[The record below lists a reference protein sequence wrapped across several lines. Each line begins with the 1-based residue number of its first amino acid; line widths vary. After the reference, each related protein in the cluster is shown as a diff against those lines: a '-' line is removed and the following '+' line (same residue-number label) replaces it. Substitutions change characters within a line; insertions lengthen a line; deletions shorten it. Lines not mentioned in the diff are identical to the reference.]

1 MPVLSSTRFSTTTG
15 NFLPPSYSSRL
26 STSSGTTSL
35 YSSNRQP
42 YRSSLTTAS
51 GYGSRS
57 DDSSR
62 FGVSRYTSR
71 SSFDKP
77 PTGSSTT
84 SRFRSES
91 RSRDYS
97 LDGSSG
103 GTFSGYSSSSST
115 NKSDSNS
122 YQNTKRQSPSSLA
135 RSVATSGADLYEKY
149 SPSHYIPKCEL
160 SRSRSLSETTSS
172 KLATADISNARSLLR
187 SASRD
192 REQPANSSAI
202 TSKVKKSVPSLATH
216 NCTTFNSLHPSSNN
230 NNLTEPPAVVSAAV
244 TNTKSNNPKVF
255 ICSNSHSIATSAVG
269 LKNSHT
275 RKATAVVV
283 NSSTVGKKSLVS
295 SPNSVRKIHSNVTD
309 SMFNNNNNNIN
320 INNNNNSTIANQSN
334 QISKASDF
342 LKITGVRPLTTVDR
356 SFLRHECELARSQ
369 VVCSGLTIKSRDSSP
384 NHSSA
389 VDVRLNRRPIRPLVH
404 QTNISISL
412 KSDAKKSDD
421 LNNNNNNMNC
431 LQKSPDLLDDI
442 KYIDS
447 DDSER
452 KNSPTISKIT
462 TSREYFNGHL
472 SSTLPPPTTVKIP
485 VETVGINK
493 YNTLTNPR
501 NGHQTN
507 VNGVGG
513 PENGLT
519 NGEKR
524 FAFGSDN
531 GSRSTSPSS
540 RQIIKRN
547 DETATD
553 KQKLSGDVNGS
564 VSSIFSHEN
573 HKLFL
578 FIWLF
583 ICVAF

>member
-15 NFLPPSYSSRL
+15 NSFLPPSYSSRL
-26 STSSGTTSL
+26 STSSGTTSSL

-42 YRSSLTTAS
+42 QFRSSLTTSS

-103 GTFSGYSSSSST
+103 GYSSST
-115 NKSDSNS
+115 TKSDSNS
-122 YQNTKRQSPSSLA
+122 YHNTKRQSPSSLA

-172 KLATADISNARSLLR
+172 KLASADISNARSLLR

-192 REQPANSSAI
+192 RDTSSPVNSSAI
-202 TSKVKKSVPSLATH
+202 ISKVKKSVPSLATH

-230 NNLTEPPAVVSAAV
+230 NNLTEPPAVVTAAV

-255 ICSNSHSIATSAVG
+255 ICSNSHSTATSAVG
-269 LKNSHT
+269 FKNSQT
-275 RKATAVVV
+275 KKATAVVV
-283 NSSTVGKKSLVS
+283 NSSAVGKKSLVS
-295 SPNSVRKIHSNVTD
+295 SPSSVRNSHSNVTD
-309 SMFNNNNNNIN
+309 SMFNNN
-320 INNNNNSTIANQSN
+320 INNNNNSTITNQFN
-334 QISKASDF
+334 QISKSSEF
-342 LKITGVRPLTTVDR
+342 LKITGVRPLTVDR

-384 NHSSA
+384 NHT
-389 VDVRLNRRPIRPLVH
+389 VEVRQNRRPIKPLVH

-412 KSDAKKSDD
+412 KSDAKKSDE
-421 LNNNNNNMNC
+421 LNNNNMNC

-462 TSREYFNGHL
+462 TSREYFNGHI

-485 VETVGINK
+485 IEAAGINK

-501 NGHQTN
+501 SGHQTN

-513 PENGLT
+513 PENGLS

-524 FAFGSDN
+524 FAFGSEN

-540 RQIIKRN
+540 RQSNKRN
-547 DETATD
+547 DETTTD

-564 VSSIFSHEN
+564 VSSIFS
-573 HKLFL
+573 
-578 FIWLF
+578 
-583 ICVAF
+583 A

>member
-1 MPVLSSTRFSTTTG
+1 MPVLSSNRFSTTTG
-15 NFLPPSYSSRL
+15 NSFLPPSYSSRL
-26 STSSGTTSL
+26 SGSSGTTSSL
-35 YSSNRQP
+35 YASTRQP
-42 YRSSLTTAS
+42 QYRSSLSTASSS

-71 SSFDKP
+71 SSYEKP
-77 PTGSSTT
+77 PTGSSSTT
-84 SRFRSES
+84 SSSRFRSES

-103 GTFSGYSSSSST
+103 AFSGYSSSPSAT
-115 NKSDSNS
+115 KSDSNS
-122 YQNTKRQSPSSLA
+122 YHNTKRQSSSSLA

-172 KLATADISNARSLLR
+172 KLASADISNARSLLR

-192 REQPANSSAI
+192 RDPSSPVNSSAL

-230 NNLTEPPAVVSAAV
+230 NNLTEPPAAV

-255 ICSNSHSIATSAVG
+255 ICSDSHSAATAAVG
-269 LKNSHT
+269 LKNSQT
-275 RKATAVVV
+275 KKATAVLVN
-283 NSSTVGKKSLVS
+283 NSSAVGKIKSSLVS
-295 SPNSVRKIHSNVTD
+295 HSPNSVRNNGHSNVTD
-309 SMFNNNNNNIN
+309 SMFNNNNNNSI
-320 INNNNNSTIANQSN
+320 NNNNSTLTNQSN
-334 QISKASDF
+334 HHHHQIPSKSSEF
-342 LKITGVRPLTTVDR
+342 LKITGVRPLTVDR

-384 NHSSA
+384 NYGSSSTTEI
-389 VDVRLNRRPIRPLVH
+389 RPNRRPIIKPLVH

-412 KSDAKKSDD
+412 KSDVKKSSDE
-421 LNNNNNNMNC
+421 LNNNNSNMNC

-462 TSREYFNGHL
+462 TSREYFNGHI
-472 SSTLPPPTTVKIP
+472 SSTLPPPTTKTPIDAG
-485 VETVGINK
+485 GISK

-501 NGHQTN
+501 SGHQT
-507 VNGVGG
+507 NGVGG
-513 PENGLT
+513 PENGLS
-519 NGEKR
+519 NGGEKR
-524 FAFGSDN
+524 FAFGSEN
-531 GSRSTSPSS
+531 GSRSTSPAS
-540 RQIIKRN
+540 RQINKRN

-564 VSSIFSHEN
+564 VSSI
-573 HKLFL
+573 LF
-578 FIWLF
+578 
-583 ICVAF
+583 A

>member
-1 MPVLSSTRFSTTTG
+1 MKSH
-15 NFLPPSYSSRL
+15 Y
-26 STSSGTTSL
+26 SGTTSSL

-42 YRSSLTTAS
+42 QSYRSSLSTSS

-62 FGVSRYTSR
+62 FGVSRYPSR

-77 PTGSSTT
+77 PTGSSATS

-91 RSRDYS
+91 RSRDYNNYS
-97 LDGSSG
+97 LDGSALI
-103 GTFSGYSSSSST
+103 SGYNSSSSAT
-115 NKSDSNS
+115 KSDSNS
-122 YQNTKRQSPSSLA
+122 YHNTKRQSPSSLA

-149 SPSHYIPKCEL
+149 SPSHYIPKLEL

-172 KLATADISNARSLLR
+172 KLASADISNARSLLR

-192 REQPANSSAI
+192 RDTSSPVNSSAI

-216 NCTTFNSLHPSSNN
+216 NCSTFNSLHPSSNN
-230 NNLTEPPAVVSAAV
+230 NNLTEPPAVVTAAV

-255 ICSNSHSIATSAVG
+255 ICSNSPSIAAVG
-269 LKNSHT
+269 LKNSQT
-275 RKATAVVV
+275 KKATAVVV
-283 NSSTVGKKSLVS
+283 NSSVVVGKKTLVS
-295 SPNSVRKIHSNVTD
+295 SQNSVRNSHSNVTD
-309 SMFNNNNNNIN
+309 SMFNNNNNSN
-320 INNNNNSTIANQSN
+320 INNNNNNHSSSITITNQSK
-334 QISKASDF
+334 SSEF
-342 LKITGVRPLTTVDR
+342 LKITGVRPLTVDR

-369 VVCSGLTIKSRDSSP
+369 VVCSGIPSSSP

-389 VDVRLNRRPIRPLVH
+389 TDIRQNRRPIKPLVH

-412 KSDAKKSDD
+412 KSDTRKSDE
-421 LNNNNNNMNC
+421 LNNNNNSNMNC

-462 TSREYFNGHL
+462 TSREYFNGHM
-472 SSTLPPPTTVKIP
+472 SLPPPTTVKIP
-485 VETVGINK
+485 IEAAGINK

-507 VNGVGG
+507 GVSGTT
-513 PENGLT
+513 ENGLS
-519 NGEKR
+519 NGGEKR
-524 FAFGSDN
+524 FAFGGENSSS
-531 GSRSTSPSS
+531 SRSTSPATK
-540 RQIIKRN
+540 QINKRN
-547 DETATD
+547 DETPSD
-553 KQKLSGDVNGS
+553 KQKLDNGS
-564 VSSIFSHEN
+564 VSYIFSHEN
-573 HKLFL
+573 HKNKF
-578 FIWLF
+578 FSSSWLF
-583 ICVAF
+583 ICVFI